1 MLEVYK
7 RLASDL
13 ESPITDENSNPYASR
28 DDLVVVETRQNPCSC
43 TPCITIPN
51 GNTCTHQTTVGSW
64 KDVHLKWKAMP
75 PVVGFDIK
83 TPHYNSVIKYLLDS
97 RNPDLRPNHVLV
109 GVVTGTNSISIG
121 VVDELPYQVV
131 PKGGIKIKL
140 PNSDDVVHYK
150 CKEHLIKVTLLT
162 PIVENVTRY
171 GISQEYANQ
180 YYGFMKSQSS
190 VSQTIG
196 AKCLALPI
204 SKIIKLYSDQSLTAT
219 QRFNYSNT
227 FDDNLVNGINFTVN
241 WQSINGSVIFLIPK
255 KHYDEIIDQLQ
266 DNAALVEQAELD
278 EENIRQN
285 PPSYLTNPKKKA
297 DYVAALRHYYPNDT
311 RITDKTDEVLM
322 KNTLKNLQAMLLEI
336 QLEAAAAAAEA

>member
-1 MLEVYK
+1 M
-7 RLASDL
+7 
-13 ESPITDENSNPYASR
+13 
-28 DDLVVVETRQNPCSC
+28 
-43 TPCITIPN
+43 IPN

-75 PVVGFDIK
+75 AVVGFDIK

-97 RNPDLRPNHVLV
+97 RNHDLRPNHVLV
-109 GVVTGTNSISIG
+109 GVITGTNSISIG
-121 VVDELPYQVV
+121 DVDELPYQVV

-140 PNSDDVVHYK
+140 PNSDDVAHYK

-162 PIVENVTRY
+162 PIVENVMRY
-171 GISQEYANQ
+171 RLEQEYANQ

-204 SKIIKLYSDQSLTAT
+204 SKIIKCYSDQSSTT
-219 QRFNYSNT
+219 QRFHYTNT
-227 FDDNLVNGINFTVN
+227 FDDNLVDGINMTVKC
-241 WQSINGSVIFLIPK
+241 STINGNVIFLIPK

-278 EENIRQN
+278 EENIRQY

-297 DYVAALRHYYPNDT
+297 DYVAALRHYYPNDA
-311 RITDKTDEVLM
+311 RITDKTDEALM
-322 KNTLKNLQAMLLEI
+322 KDKSFLLKKLQAILSENR
-336 QLEAAAAAAEA
+336 AAEALVL